1 MHILL
6 ILDDSL
12 PLIIRRKKENR
23 IMNTPSSIDSL
34 LKFTFCLHI
43 LSGFY
48 YAFILTSYNYNY
60 NLHSIVNPLFSV
72 LSLGSI
78 NNLSLF
84 FKELNFTTV
93 GIMKERFLGAM
104 LLITLIYSM
113 YKIME

>member
-1 MHILL
+1 
-6 ILDDSL
+6 
-12 PLIIRRKKENR
+12 
-23 IMNTPSSIDSL
+23 MNTSSSIDSL

-48 YAFILTSYNYNY
+48 YTFILTNYNYNY

-84 FKELNFTTV
+84 FKELHFTTV
-93 GIMKERFLGAM
+93 EIMEERFLGAM

-113 YKIME
+113 YKIVE